1 MQALQRLKGGDAVV
15 AMDPRL
21 QRSPASIMVVEKVLK
36 LARQCLA
43 PQRQS
48 RPSMKECGEVLW
60 RIRKDF
66 RENLSHTA
74 SASHYSENMDVRMI
88 NRNMLEIE
96 DSENYRFRSA

>member
-48 RPSMKECGEVLW
+48 RPFHEGMWGGYCGEFGK
-60 RIRKDF
+60 I
-66 RENLSHTA
+66 
-74 SASHYSENMDVRMI
+74 
-88 NRNMLEIE
+88 LERTFLILLPLLIILKTWM
-96 DSENYRFRSA
+96 